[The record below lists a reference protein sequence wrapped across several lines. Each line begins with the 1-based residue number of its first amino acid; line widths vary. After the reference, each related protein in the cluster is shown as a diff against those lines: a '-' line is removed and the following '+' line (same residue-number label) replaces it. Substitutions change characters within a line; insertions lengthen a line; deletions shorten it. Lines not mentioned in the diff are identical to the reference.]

1 MKHLLFAIV
10 ILSATANSY
19 ADRWFSP
26 DSRGAF
32 VNGSFEKDYESW
44 NAMGNQEI
52 VTAPTYQVTDGR
64 RAVLFKAGQ
73 TEPNAVLSQGFFTK
87 PGFTYT
93 LTFDIGTTAYFST
106 DEQRLQVEVYNS
118 GGFPH
123 LHLNITTSIFARG
136 TGTWYESRQ
145 YTFVA
150 DDYLTTLYFADVS
163 PTTYNIDLLLDNVRI
178 IKR

>member
-10 ILSATANSY
+10 ILGATANAGFDGKSG
-19 ADRWFSP
+19 R
-26 DSRGAF
+26 RAF
-32 VNGSFEKDYESW
+32 NNGSFEQDYTQW
-44 NAMGNQEI
+44 QATGNQEI
-52 VTAPTYQVTDGR
+52 VTAPAYQVTDGSK
-64 RAVLFKAGQ
+64 AVLFNAGQ
-73 TEPNAVLSQGFFTK
+73 TEPNAVLSQTFFTK
-87 PGFTYT
+87 VGATYT
-93 LTFDIGTTAYFST
+93 LTFDIGTTAYLST

-118 GGFPH
+118 GRFPH